1 MSRRRFLYTQG
12 GVPLPEPVEVTPEHQ
27 TYDAR
32 QPVFT
37 DRYMEGVRSPIDG
50 ADIGSRAKRREYM
63 KARGLVDADDYKGQW
78 QKDAERRQE
87 FRRTGED
94 RKDWGGRL
102 AATYERM
109 RNGGR

>member
-1 MSRRRFLYTQG
+1 MTRRRFLYTSG
-12 GVPLPEPVEVTPEHQ
+12 GRPLPEPVEVTP
-27 TYDAR
+27 DAEFREER

-63 KARGLVDADDYKGQW
+63 KQRGLVDADDYKVEW
-78 QKDAERRQE
+78 QKAKEARAE

-94 RKDWGGRL
+94 GKDWGGRL
-102 AATYERM
+102 AETLNRM
-109 RNGGR
+109 QRRR